1 VTGREPAARGVST
14 AAVRSAALL
23 LGLGLVLTL
32 APVLWL
38 GSGYQLDVARR
49 ALYAACLT
57 GVWSLLAGV
66 GGQFSFGHVAIAGI
80 AGYAGAIWGRSVSA
94 HTPVL
99 GAIWTAIA
107 VGALVAWILGTAL
120 GLVVLRLR
128 GSYLAL
134 FTLAFGEIAR
144 LVIIAEKDV
153 TGGRLSL
160 AIAQLPGGSRDHYYL
175 VLVIGLAVF
184 AVIYAVLGSRV
195 GLFLRALREDTDAA
209 SAMGV
214 NVVSLKVLVF
224 SLTSLLVGLTASV
237 YYHTVPRLTPEILDL
252 LEMGFLVVYA
262 VVGGLESPVAG
273 ALAAIVLVVALEA
286 LRVVHVGPIRFEPGV
301 WRFAVFGALLVVT
314 LRVAPNGFIA
324 PLVGRLGRGRRPSP
338 FAAPRGLER
347 TGAIATAEDAEW
359 TGGRPGTGRG
369 RRSAGRSIDLRIEG
383 VAMHFGGFAALD
395 GVTVSVDRPQICGL
409 IGPNG
414 AGKTTLVNVIS
425 GYYRPTGGAVILG
438 GERVDGLRPHDLVR
452 RGLGRTFQV
461 TRGWRRMTVLENLLV
476 PELAIHAAEGR
487 AMAEHRAR
495 QALDTVALAHL
506 ADEYARALSGGQQ
519 KLLELAR
526 LLMLDPDILLLDEP
540 FAGVHPSL
548 KRSIAGL
555 VRRLREEGRAVLLI
569 EHDLATVFS
578 LCERLIVLDAGR
590 VVADGE
596 PEQVRRDARVIAAY
610 LGRGEPETPRGATP
624 VGPEASG
631 A

>member
-1 VTGREPAARGVST
+1 VTDSYPATKR
-14 AAVRSAALL
+14 AAVIGVPSVALL
-23 LGLGLVLTL
+23 GALALGLAV

-57 GVWSLLAGV
+57 GIWSLLAGV
-66 GGQFSFGHVAIAGI
+66 AGQFSFGHVAIAGI
-80 AGYAGAIWGRSVSA
+80 AGYAGAVWGRQVSA
-94 HTPVL
+94 TVPLL
-99 GAIWTAIA
+99 GTIWVAILVGVIA
-107 VGALVAWILGTAL
+107 AWILGTVL

-160 AIAQLPGGSRDHYYL
+160 AIAQLPGTSRDHYYV
-175 VLVIGLAVF
+175 VLGIGALVF
-184 AVIYAVLGSRV
+184 AVIYAVIGSRV

-273 ALAAIVLVVALEA
+273 AVAAIILVVLLEV
-286 LRVVHVGPIRFEPGV
+286 LRVITIGPFRFEPGV

-314 LRVAPNGFIA
+314 LRIAPDGFIA
-324 PLVGRLGRGRRPSP
+324 PLVTTLGRAGRRRALVP
-338 FAAPRGLER
+338 
-347 TGAIATAEDAEW
+347 TASV
-359 TGGRPGTGRG
+359 TGGRAPAIVSSSRRRG
-369 RRSAGRSIDLRIEG
+369 SPPDRVIDLRIER
-383 VAMHFGGFAALD
+383 VTMHFGGFVALG
-395 GVTVSVDRPQICGL
+395 GVDLVVDRPQICGI

-414 AGKTTLVNVIS
+414 AGKTTLVNIVS
-425 GYYRPTGGAVILG
+425 GYYEPTGGAVILR
-438 GERVDGLRPHDLVR
+438 GERVDGLRPHELVR

-461 TRGWRRMTVLENLLV
+461 TRGWRRLTVLENLLV
-476 PELAIHAAEGR
+476 PELAIHAIEGR
-487 AMAEHRAR
+487 DAAVERAR
-495 QALDTVALAHL
+495 QTLDVVNLGHL
-506 ADEYARALSGGQQ
+506 ADERARALSGGQQ

-526 LLMLDPDILLLDEP
+526 LLMLDPDVLVLDEP
-540 FAGVHPSL
+540 FAGVHPVL
-548 KRSIAGL
+548 KQSIADL
-555 VRRLREEGRAVLLI
+555 VRRLREEGRAVLLV
-569 EHDLATVFS
+569 EHDLGTVFS
-578 LCERLIVLDAGR
+578 LCERLVVLDAGR
-590 VVADGE
+590 IVADGE
-596 PEQVRRDARVIAAY
+596 PDRVKQDPQVIAAY
-610 LGRGEPETPRGATP
+610 LGRGEL
-624 VGPEASG
+624 EAPPTTRSEG
-631 A
+631 SEARDA